1 MTADEREELELLRKS
16 AARFICDPLERAFF
30 ELESMLE
37 RPRSRRLDSVM
48 STGAFETLARAL
60 LELKREVLK

>member
-1 MTADEREELELLRKS
+1 MTAEEQEELQLLRKS
-16 AARFICDPLERAFF
+16 AAKFICDPLERAFF
-30 ELESMLE
+30 ELESILE

-48 STGAFETLARAL
+48 STSAFEVLARAL